1 MWGRGGRGGK
11 GGKEMKTKS
20 RDHPVVEPLGKDRE
34 REMGEEMGK
43 GEKGG

>member
-1 MWGRGGRGGK
+1 
-11 GGKEMKTKS
+11 MKTKS

-43 GEKGG
+43 GEKGVREGMRREMR